1 MNIYERFAYF
11 YAKGAYPQYSARM
24 AELLPSVFERFGVK
38 PQTILDLAC
47 GEGAFAVAMAKKSF
61 QVTGVDLSPNMLQF
75 ARERAEKENAK
86 VEFLLQDMRYL
97 PFEERFDLV
106 TCWYDSLNYL
116 LQLEEL
122 EKAFAGV
129 YRTLKKGGLF
139 IFDMNTTYGLVVNWQ
154 RYPCNVEQDTSE
166 LFEIH
171 RPSYD
176 FEKNIA
182 TLMITGFIKE
192 GNSWIRIDEEH
203 MERGYSLKEIRQ
215 CLKKIGLQELGCW
228 GSFQEMSELK
238 PNSGRVW
245 FMVRK

>member
-1 MNIYERFAYF
+1 
-11 YAKGAYPQYSARM
+11 M
-24 AELLPSVFERFGVK
+24 AELLPSVLERFGVE
-38 PQTILDLAC
+38 PQMLLDLAC
-47 GEGAFAVAMAKKSF
+47 GEGSFAVAMAKKGV
-61 QVTGVDLSPNMLQF
+61 QVTGVDLSPHILRF
-75 ARERAEKENAK
+75 AREHAKRENVS
-86 VEFLLQDMRYL
+86 VEFLLQDIRSL
-97 PFEERFDLV
+97 SFVERFDLM

-116 LQLEEL
+116 LEL
-122 EKAFAGV
+122 EDLEKTFAGV
-129 YRTLKKGGLF
+129 SHALKRGGLF
-139 IFDMNTTYGLVVNWQ
+139 IFDMNTIYGLAVNRQ
-154 RYPCNVEQDTSE
+154 QHPCIVQQDTSE